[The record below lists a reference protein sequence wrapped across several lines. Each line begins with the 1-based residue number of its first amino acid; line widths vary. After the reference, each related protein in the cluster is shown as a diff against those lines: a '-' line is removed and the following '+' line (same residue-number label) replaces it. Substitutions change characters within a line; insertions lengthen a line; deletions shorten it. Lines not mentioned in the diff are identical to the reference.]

1 MKKRFLACLAAVI
14 LLTTALPLAS
24 FCLAETKAT
33 VISMDVLHL
42 RDYPGTSGNII
53 GRYRHGTRVTVLS
66 TKNKAWT
73 RVRTPDGKV
82 GYMYRKYLSTFSS
95 TGSDGQ
101 VTVTGSTTRY
111 IRSGIGPVNFRKK
124 ASANSR
130 LLDQLYG
137 GTRVTV
143 LSQGATWSKVK
154 YNGTLGYIKTK
165 YLTTTKGK

>member
-1 MKKRFLACLAAVI
+1 MI
-14 LLTTALPLAS
+14 LVLALPLTA
-24 FCLAETKAT
+24 LATTYAT
-33 VISMDVLHL
+33 VVASDVLYL
-42 RDYPGTSGNII
+42 RDEPSTDGEII

-95 TGSDGQ
+95 TGTDGQ